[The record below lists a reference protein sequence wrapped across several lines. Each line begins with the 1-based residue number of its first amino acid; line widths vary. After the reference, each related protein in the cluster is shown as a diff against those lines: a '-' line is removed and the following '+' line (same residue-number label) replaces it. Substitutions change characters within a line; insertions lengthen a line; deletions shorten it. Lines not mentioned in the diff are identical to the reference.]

1 KVRAGSALL
10 YPGPLWRGGWVKES
24 PQDGPHGCGPVF
36 RRYRDVPS
44 ENPGTRPRT
53 RRAGGPE
60 GAPSG
65 WPSLWVTFLL
75 ATQEKSNS
83 GAGRRSKTLCRLR
96 QGGQGHPTPAL
107 PCMQGRELPVAASR
121 APAPHPTLSSLLH
134 AERAQGCA
142 RLWGARKAAAIHGR
156 SPRAPKGRGL
166 QAALTSAKRSVRSSF
181 RVVTGLSSTCR
192 RQKHGS
198 ECNFPRHDWAASECA
213 PGARCSTRG
222 PYGAAGGWRK
232 VRRMARMDAS
242 QFFAGT
248 WTCRRKTPEPA
259 RAPGRQD
266 AWRARHRGVVSSWL
280 LLLWT

>member
-1 KVRAGSALL
+1 MRGAFAAAQRLRPGARRERAALPGAPMARRAGGGKSAGW
-10 YPGPLWRGGWVKES
+10 PAGGW
-24 PQDGPHGCGPVF
+24 PVF
-36 RRYRDVPS
+36 RRYMDVPS
-44 ENPGTRPRT
+44 KNPVTRPRT

-121 APAPHPTLSSLLH
+121 AAAPHPTLSSLLH

-166 QAALTSAKRSVRSSF
+166 QAALTSANRSVRSSF

-192 RQKHGS
+192 RGS
-198 ECNFPRHDWAASECA
+198 GGSSSRWGGAS
-213 PGARCSTRG
+213 
-222 PYGAAGGWRK
+222 
-232 VRRMARMDAS
+232 
-242 QFFAGT
+242 
-248 WTCRRKTPEPA
+248 
-259 RAPGRQD
+259 GRTSITT
-266 AWRARHRGVVSSWL
+266 ALS
-280 LLLWT
+280 